1 MKRLIIGLAAL
12 CLAAPCFVVSARA
25 ETEAPK
31 PGGTLNVG
39 TNFITLSAM
48 SWDPAD
54 WPWKLNHDA
63 GNYLE
68 SLFVGDLSKSTRN
81 GGKYSFR
88 SDAYLP
94 PDVIRG
100 ELARD
105 WHWEENPLRM
115 VINLRE
121 GVLFPDKEG
130 VMKSRELVPDDVVF
144 SFNYF
149 AKSPKTPPRYYEYI
163 EKVEASGPRQ
173 VTFFFKNYHSEWDYR
188 FGWGYNSTILPH
200 EMAEAGAKDWKNA
213 VGTGPFQIAEH
224 TPGNTA
230 VYAKNP
236 IYWDHET
243 INGTDFKLPFVDKV
257 VYYTIKD
264 EASWIAALRTGKLD
278 ILEAIRWQNID
289 SLKQS
294 VPQLKWARS
303 LSVFGQYL
311 SLRTD
316 QKPFDDIRVRRALNM
331 AVNKQ
336 EIVSSYYNGHA
347 EVFGYPQHP
356 TFEGYWE
363 PLEAMPDSVKELFA
377 YNPAKAKQLL
387 TEAGYPNG
395 FSFKVEVCAC
405 NPDQMDLLPLIA
417 AYLEQVGVKVEIQP
431 MEYGAFYSAMMT
443 KTHTAGYLMGKG
455 VINPT
460 RTLSNSFGT
469 GEPWN
474 VSMLS
479 DSALDAK
486 FADMYTIRD
495 EAARQDMVKAMT
507 REILGKAPYIWLPTG
522 YSYTAW
528 WPWVKN
534 YDGELRAAA
543 VKPGPIYARL
553 WIDQDMKKQMGH

>member
-12 CLAAPCFVVSARA
+12 WLAGAARA

-54 WPWKLNHDA
+54 WPWKLNHDT

-68 SLFVGDLSKSTRN
+68 SLFVGDLAKSTRN

-94 PDVIRG
+94 PDAVRG
-100 ELARD
+100 ELAHD

-121 GVLFPDKEG
+121 GVMFPDKEG
-130 VMKSRELVPDDVVF
+130 VMKSRELVADDVVF
-144 SFNYF
+144 SFNNF
-149 AKSPKTPPRYYEYI
+149 AKSPKVPPRYYEYI
-163 EKVEASGPRQ
+163 DKVEATGPHQ
-173 VTFFFKNYHSEWDYR
+173 VTFFFKSYHSEWDYR

-213 VGTGPFQIAEH
+213 VGTGPFQIAEY

-243 INGTDFKLPFVDKV
+243 INGVNYMLPFVDKV

-303 LSVFGQYL
+303 LSVFGQYVAM
-311 SLRTD
+311 RTD
-316 QKPFDDIRVRRALNM
+316 QKPFTDIRVRRALNL

-363 PLEAMPDSVKELFA
+363 PLESMPDSVKELFT
-377 YNPAKAKQLL
+377 YNPTKAKQLL

-443 KTHTAGYLMGKG
+443 KTHTAGYLMAKG

-479 DSALDAK
+479 DSAIDAK
-486 FADMYTIRD
+486 FAEMYTIRD
-495 EAARQDMVKAMT
+495 EAARQEMVKGLT
-507 REILGKAPYIWLPTG
+507 REILDKAPYIWLPTA
-522 YSYTAW
+522 YAYTAW

-534 YDGELRAAA
+534 YGGELRAAA
-543 VKPGPIYARL
+543 VRPGPIYARL
-553 WIDQDMKKQMGH
+553 WIDQDMKKQMGQ